1 MRTIKIVLIVAAMG
15 TAALMWSM
23 SGVGAIYGADDPVGD
38 LQSGE
43 NISNQGSGS
52 AVSEDGNFSAS
63 ADNSGGA
70 DNIVGVVLSGA
81 TAITDFAAMV
91 VLLPAELQRLGFPA
105 FFAYPVG
112 FLAQAIAG
120 IGVVQFAAGR
130 VYR

>member
-15 TAALMWSM
+15 TAALIWGM
-23 SGVGAIYGADDPVGD
+23 SGVGAIYGADDPVDG
-38 LQSGE
+38 LQSGDAVE
-43 NISNQGSGS
+43 REGNTS

-91 VLLPAELQRLGFPA
+91 ALLPFELQALGFPSY
-105 FFAYPVG
+105 FAYPVG

>member
-1 MRTIKIVLIVAAMG
+1 MRTIKVVLIVAAMG

-23 SGVGAIYGADDPVGD
+23 SGVGAIYGTDDPVDGFEA
-38 LQSGE
+38 GE
-43 NISNQGSGS
+43 KIQEEGNAS

-81 TAITDFAAMV
+81 TAITDFAGMV
-91 VLLPAELQRLGFPA
+91 ALLPWELQRLGFPP
-105 FFAYPVG
+105 FFAFPVG

>member
-1 MRTIKIVLIVAAMG
+1 MRTIKIVLVVAAMG
-15 TAALMWSM
+15 TAALMWGM
-23 SGVGAIYGADDPVGD
+23 SGVGAIYGADDPVDG
-38 LQSGE
+38 LSSGE
-43 NISNQGSGS
+43 SVQEQANGS
-52 AVSEDGNFSAS
+52 AASEDGNFSAS

-81 TAITDFAAMV
+81 SAITDFAGMV
-91 VLLPAELQRLGFPA
+91 ALLPWELQSLGFPA
-105 FFAYPVG
+105 FFAFPIG

>member
-1 MRTIKIVLIVAAMG
+1 MRTIKIVLVVAAMG

-23 SGVGAIYGADDPVGD
+23 SGVGGIYGTDDPVDGFEA
-38 LQSGE
+38 GE
-43 NISNQGSGS
+43 KIEKEGNTS
-52 AVSEDGNFSAS
+52 AVSEEGNFSAS

-81 TAITDFAAMV
+81 TAITDFAGMV
-91 VLLPAELQRLGFPA
+91 ALLPWELQRLGFPA
-105 FFAYPVG
+105 FFAFPVG